1 MSVSLSKGG
10 NVSLEKA
17 APGMT
22 KMIVGLGWD
31 ARATDGVDFDLDAS
45 VFLLGVDG
53 KVIDDKSFI
62 FYNNL
67 KSTCGSVE
75 HTGDNL
81 TGEGDGDD
89 EAIKINLSA
98 IPAAVHKIVISV
110 TIHDA
115 EGRGQN
121 FGQVSN
127 AFVRVIDEAN
137 GKESIRYDLSE
148 DYSIETAMNFGE
160 IYRHKGEWKF
170 KAIGQGFAGGLKPM
184 TLEFGVNVG

>member
-45 VFLLGVDG
+45 VFLLGADG

-67 KSTCGSVE
+67 KSVCGSVK

-81 TGEGDGDD
+81 TGDGDGDD
-89 EAIKINLSA
+89 ESIKINLST
-98 IPAAVHKIVISV
+98 IPTTVHKIAISV

-115 EGRGQN
+115 ENRGQN

-127 AFVRVIDEAN
+127 AFVRVVDEAN
-137 GKESIRYDLSE
+137 GQEVIRYDLSE
-148 DYSIETAMNFGE
+148 DYSIETAMNFSE
-160 IYRHKGEWKF
+160 IYRHNNEWKF

-184 TLEFGVNVG
+184 SQEFGVNVG